1 MPEAQSPD
9 QNSLKIADRILTSY
23 LDHIDGVDAV
33 LFRRFDAKAVSG
45 LQARLREGEEALS
58 HADWDDLSLL
68 LRSVTLSLRP
78 FPDLA
83 RNYPADILYKAADDI
98 AAYALTLS
106 GDPPARSTPPKG
118 RKYGF

>member
-1 MPEAQSPD
+1 MSNPMPDHRTMQ
-9 QNSLKIADRILTSY
+9 IADQMLISY

-33 LFRRFDAKAVSG
+33 LFHRFDAQAVSG
-45 LQARLREGEEALS
+45 LQERLRGGAEQLS
-58 HADWDDLSLL
+58 DSDWTGLSQL
-68 LRSVTLSLRP
+68 LRSITLSLRP

-83 RNYPADILYKAADDI
+83 GDYPADLLYNVTDEIAD
-98 AAYALTLS
+98 YALNLP